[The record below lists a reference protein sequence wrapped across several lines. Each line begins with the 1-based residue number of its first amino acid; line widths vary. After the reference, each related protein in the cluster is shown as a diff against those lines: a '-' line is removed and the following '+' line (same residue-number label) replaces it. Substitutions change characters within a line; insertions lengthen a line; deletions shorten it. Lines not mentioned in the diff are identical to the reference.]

1 MTTAVSVLG
10 LGVELATVVLTGYF
24 VLTMWKRRAEPTAR
38 PLLVVAVTMFAGT
51 IAHLAVIY
59 PTPVERALSALVPA
73 AVASP
78 LWAGVVHV
86 VVILAAGF
94 WFLFTLQYT
103 GRGGRL
109 FSLAAATVVLAWV
122 LVPAMARFG
131 DLSPPP
137 EAEIETS
144 LELALGF
151 GAFFLIVLL
160 SIGILLVLTTS
171 LQRNAVRFRE
181 GVALSAGAAVLA
193 LGPLTANS
201 LVRPSTAPA
210 TALLASGLFV
220 LAIRRYPIFEA
231 PPVARIAGR
240 DRLIEEMADAV
251 VVVDREERIR
261 DLNPAGEHSFDTERS
276 GVLGEPLDALLPSP
290 IDLPEVAGAD
300 EPVQVR
306 TATDATFAVTAN
318 RITDARDRSFGHLL
332 VCRDVTER
340 QRRERRLGVLNQL
353 LTGAVSDRMA
363 TVADDAAT
371 IAASERNAGSAT
383 DETDEEPD
391 PERIGAEIRR
401 ETTAVVELV
410 ARTREIERAL
420 ATGGSGTAD
429 VASVVRTVA
438 VPATEDA
445 DVDLE
450 ISMDEEPSS
459 AAIDAAVLEAIL
471 ETLLADALEHGRK
484 VVELEV
490 IDGGRTLEIAVVDD
504 RAVAPDDGFAADE
517 SDSSSGSD
525 DVQPS
530 GELSAEM
537 ARLAAQHVGG
547 DVAVRVPEPGV
558 RRVVLEVP
566 TADAAST
573 DEIEPTPEAGAGEV
587 VADGETAGSREG
599 VTDGD

>member
-1 MTTAVSVLG
+1 MTAATSVLG
-10 LGVELATVVLTGYF
+10 LGIELAAVVLTGYF
-24 VLTMWKRRAEPTAR
+24 VVAMWKRRAEPTAR

-51 IAHLAVIY
+51 VAHLAVVY
-59 PTPVERALSALVPA
+59 PTLVERALSAMVPA

-78 LWAGVVHV
+78 LWVGVIHV

-131 DLSPPP
+131 ELSPPP
-137 EAEIETS
+137 EAEMETS

-160 SIGILLVLTTS
+160 SIGVLLVLTTS

-201 LVRPSTAPA
+201 LVRPSTVPA
-210 TALLASGLFV
+210 TVLLSSGLFV

-261 DLNPAGEHSFDTERS
+261 DLNPAGERSFDTERS
-276 GVLGEPLDALLPSP
+276 DVLGEPLDALLPST

-306 TATDATFAVTAN
+306 TAADATLAVTAN
-318 RITDARDRSFGHLL
+318 RITDVRGRSFGYLL
-332 VCRDVTER
+332 VCRDVTDR

-363 TVADDAAT
+363 AVADEAAT
-371 IAASERNAGSAT
+371 VAASERDADSAT
-383 DETDEEPD
+383 EDADEEPD
-391 PERIGAEIRR
+391 PARVGAEIRR
-401 ETTAVVELV
+401 ETTAVVDLV

-420 ATGGSGTAD
+420 AAGGSGAAD

-450 ISMDEEPSS
+450 IAMDDAPPA

-471 ETLLADALEHGRK
+471 ETLLADALEHGRE

-490 IDGGRTLEIAVVDD
+490 VDGDRTLEIAVTDD
-504 RAVAPDDGFAADE
+504 RPVDPDEGATSAE
-517 SDSSSGSD
+517 SGVIGN
-525 DVQPS
+525 DVQSP

-547 DVAVRVPEPGV
+547 DVSVHVPEPGV
-558 RRVVLEVP
+558 RRAVLEVP
-566 TADAAST
+566 TADAASSK
-573 DEIEPTPEAGAGEV
+573 EIESTPETGAAEV
-587 VADGETAGSREG
+587 VADGETGTGREG
-599 VTDGD
+599 GDRR